1 MCTRELILAT
11 QSRYILEGTLRE
23 HHLGEI
29 GSGFV
34 RVISS
39 AECANFGLYHKE
51 VDGSRRMREVGYGA
65 E

>member
-11 QSRYILEGTLRE
+11 QSRYILEGTLIE

-51 VDGSRRMREVGYGA
+51 IDGSRRMREVGYGA